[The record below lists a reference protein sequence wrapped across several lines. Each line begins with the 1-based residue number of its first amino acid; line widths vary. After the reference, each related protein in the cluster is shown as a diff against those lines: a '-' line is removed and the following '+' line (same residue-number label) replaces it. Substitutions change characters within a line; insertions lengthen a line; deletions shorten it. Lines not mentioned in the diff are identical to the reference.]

1 MASSVVDFA
10 LNGNANKPNKPR
22 YGTLI
27 DAEPGTMHTQ
37 EFVDQDGDR
46 VDDRFQTGPGQPRV
60 DTSYFGEP
68 IITEGNS
75 NTANPEMANNN
86 GRLAGGNFGLS
97 PTEVVETS
105 RGRGYGLTYSP
116 QQQGSKTTKF
126 GGGSIG
132 NIVNFNPILSQTQ
145 NPNINVNASP
155 TTVAESGPGGVSG
168 VTGSTGPLMETG
180 TGNLVSETGPGD
192 LDSTITTPSP
202 SSDGGQTGT
211 TPTPTPGGGQTGT
224 TPTPTPSSD
233 GGQTGTT
240 PTPTPGGGQ
249 TGTTPT
255 PGGGQTGTTPTPSG
269 GQTGSNATNTRQGT
283 GIRLKNVTLKALD
296 TGLNKYESSSDA
308 KNILAAMNRQTAS
321 RGKKDASK
329 IGDKKIEKLISRAG
343 IQNFDSK
350 KDAKTFTN
358 FLIER
363 AKEQRDDRRAA
374 KNVIQDARQKPKEE
388 GEKSIMRQV
397 RATIKEQTGE
407 RPTKKE
413 VRNIVRRADVGKK
426 LTVKDLGKIKR
437 AAKKAKRRKN
447 KKK

>member
-22 YGTLI
+22 YGELI
-27 DAEPGTMHTQ
+27 DMEPGSFHTQ
-37 EFVDQDGDR
+37 EVVDQDGDR

-86 GRLAGGNFGLS
+86 GRLAGGNLGLS

-116 QQQGSKTTKF
+116 QQRGSKTTKF

-132 NIVNFNPILSQTQ
+132 NIVNFNPILSQQQ

-180 TGNLVSETGPGD
+180 TGSLVSETGPGGQDANIETGQGNLLTEEGPGD
-192 LDSTITTPSP
+192 LNSTITTPSP
-202 SSDGGQTGT
+202 SSGGGQTGT
-211 TPTPTPGGGQTGT
+211 TPSSGGGQTGTTPSSGGGQTGT
-224 TPTPTPSSD
+224 TPTPT
-233 GGQTGTT
+233 
-240 PTPTPGGGQ
+240 
-249 TGTTPT
+249 
-255 PGGGQTGTTPTPSG
+255 G

-283 GIRLKNVTLKALD
+283 GIRLNKVTLKALD
-296 TGLNKYESSSDA
+296 TGTKIYDSSHDA

-321 RGKKDASK
+321 RGKKDTSK
-329 IGDKKIEKLISRAG
+329 ISDEKIEKLISRAG
-343 IQNFDSK
+343 IQNFNTK

-363 AKEQRDDRRAA
+363 AKEQRDDKRAA
-374 KNVIQDARQKPKEE
+374 KNIIQEARQKPKEE
-388 GEKSIMRQV
+388 GEKSVMRQV

-407 RPTKKE
+407 KPSKKE

-426 LTVKDLGKIKR
+426 LNVKDLGKIKR
-437 AAKKAKRRKN
+437 AAKKAKKRKN
-447 KKK
+447 KKNKR

>member
-211 TPTPTPGGGQTGT
+211 TPTPTP
-224 TPTPTPSSD
+224 SSD

-240 PTPTPGGGQ
+240 PTPSSD
-249 TGTTPT
+249 
-255 PGGGQTGTTPTPSG
+255 GGQTGTTPTPSG

-374 KNVIQDARQKPKEE
+374 RNVIQKAKQKPKEE

-407 RPTKKE
+407 KPSKKE
-413 VRNIVRRADVGKK
+413 IRQIVQKANVGKR
-426 LTVKDLGKIKR
+426 LNVKDLGKIRR
-437 AAKKAKRRKN
+437 AAKKAKKRKN

>member
-10 LNGNANKPNKPR
+10 LNGNANKPKDSR
-22 YGTLI
+22 YGERIPLDP
-27 DAEPGTMHTQ
+27 DAMYTMD
-37 EFVDQDGDR
+37 VIDQDGDR
-46 VDDRFQTGPGQPRV
+46 VDDRYQTGPGQPRINTYE
-60 DTSYFGEP
+60 DPT
-68 IITEGNS
+68 ITEGNS

-126 GGGSIG
+126 GGRSIG
-132 NIVNFNPILSQTQ
+132 NIVNFNPFLSQTQ
-145 NPNINVNASP
+145 NPSINVNASP

-168 VTGSTGPLMETG
+168 VTGSTGPLVETG

-192 LDSTITTPSP
+192 LLTEEGPGDLNSTIPTPSP
-202 SSDGGQTGT
+202 SPTPPPTT
-211 TPTPTPGGGQTGT
+211 TPTPPPTT
-224 TPTPTPSSD
+224 TPTPPPT
-233 GGQTGTT
+233 TT
-240 PTPTPGGGQ
+240 PTPP
-249 TGTTPT
+249 
-255 PGGGQTGTTPTPSG
+255 
-269 GQTGSNATNTRQGT
+269 TNTRQGA
-283 GIRLKNVTLKALD
+283 GIRLNNVTLKALD
-296 TGLNKYESSSDA
+296 TGVNKFDSSSDA

-329 IGDKKIEKLISRAG
+329 ISDKKIEKLISNAG

-363 AKEQRDDRRAA
+363 AKEQRDDKRAA
-374 KNVIQDARQKPKEE
+374 KNVIQDARQEPKEE

-407 RPTKKE
+407 KPTKNE

-426 LTVKDLGKIKR
+426 LTVKDLGKIKK
-437 AAKKAKRRKN
+437 AAKKAKKRKN
-447 KKK
+447 KKNK

>member
-116 QQQGSKTTKF
+116 QQRGSKKTKF

-192 LDSTITTPSP
+192 LDSTITTPS
-202 SSDGGQTGT
+202 
-211 TPTPTPGGGQTGT
+211 
-224 TPTPTPSSD
+224 PSSD